1 MMRRARPALLII
13 VVAIAVAAGLVW
25 IAMRSDQ
32 SALPEEESTA
42 EAIMLSQSGEALG
55 TVTLDQR
62 PDHLLFAIDVQGLSP
77 GGHAVVVHAVGACA
91 PDFSAAGGHF
101 SPGETRR
108 GFVHP
113 NWKRDDVYG
122 VHSGD
127 LPNIYAHADGSAR
140 ADFITN
146 GLTLQAGKLHSLF
159 DVDGSSVLIYADPQ
173 GYGERETTGS
183 PVACGVIQP
192 S

>member
-1 MMRRARPALLII
+1 MMRRARPALLVII
-13 VVAIAVAAGLVW
+13 IAIAVTAVLVW
-25 IAMRSDQ
+25 VALRTGQ
-32 SALPEEESTA
+32 PALPEEEIKA
-42 EAIMLSQSGEALG
+42 EAIMLSPSGEALG
-55 TVTLDQR
+55 TVTLRQR
-62 PDHLLFAIDVQGLSP
+62 PEQLVFAIDVQGLTP

-101 SPGETRR
+101 SPRETRR

-113 NWKRDDVYG
+113 NWKRNAVYG
-122 VHSGD
+122 FHSGD

-140 ADFITN
+140 ADFVTN

-159 DVDGSSVLIYADPQ
+159 DVDGSSVMIYADPQ
-173 GYGERETTGS
+173 GYGEHETTSS